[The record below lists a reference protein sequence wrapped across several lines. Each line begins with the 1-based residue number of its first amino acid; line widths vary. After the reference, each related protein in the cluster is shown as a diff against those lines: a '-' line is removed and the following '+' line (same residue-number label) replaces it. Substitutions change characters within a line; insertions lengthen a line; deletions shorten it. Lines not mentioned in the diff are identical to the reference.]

1 MARAGRSATEGRVKR
16 VKEQI
21 DCWRGGKRKRC
32 SPMPERLWREATVLA
47 REFGVHRMKCALGL
61 NYKTLKKRVQKSG
74 DQERARAP
82 VESPGFV
89 EWSGAQVV
97 SPGRHERG
105 ALVEVHDAIGGRL
118 TIQLGAGSDLDVA
131 SLVEAYSRHRA

>member
-1 MARAGRSATEGRVKR
+1 MAREGRLATEGRVKR
-16 VKEQI
+16 VKGQI

-47 REFGVHRMKCALGL
+47 REFGVHRIKCALGL
-61 NYKTLKKRVQKSG
+61 NYEGLKKRVQKCG
-74 DQERARAP
+74 DQERAVAP
-82 VESPGFV
+82 VETPGFV
-89 EWSGAQVV
+89 EWSGAQLLG
-97 SPGRHERG
+97 PARG
-105 ALVEVHDAIGGRL
+105 AVVEVHDAFGGRL